1 MATALR
7 KTGLG
12 VVGDMPWGTH
22 LCLFYET
29 KADLLDTV
37 IPYVKAGLES
47 QELCVWMVA
56 EPLTEEEARHALRQA
71 LPALDRYLAD
81 RSIEFLLS
89 REWYLQGG
97 TLDLKSATR
106 GWQERL
112 GHALARGYAG
122 MRVAGDASW
131 LKKQD
136 WSEFCTYENKLNASI
151 TQQRVTVLCAYPL
164 ATSGAADILDVVR
177 THQFAIAKRHGTW
190 EAIETSELRH
200 AQAEIEQRVVTR
212 TRQLTAVNEEL
223 RREILER
230 KRAEVALRKS
240 EERWRAVF
248 ENSAVGIALTDLSGR
263 FLAANVAYQNMLGYS
278 EAELRALS
286 FIDITHED
294 DREGNW
300 KLAAELRQEQ
310 RQYYAIEKRYRRKD
324 GHLIW
329 ANVHVSLVPGTESI
343 PRFFMGIVEDI
354 TERKRAEEHLAR
366 LNRTLQTLY
375 QGNQALV
382 HATEEYELL
391 QSVCQILV
399 EVGGLRMAWVGYRE
413 LNAEQTVRPVAQA
426 GYEEGYLERIHV
438 TWADTER
445 GQGPTGTA
453 IRTGKACWTNNVQTD
468 PKFALWRARALER
481 GYASTIALPMM
492 SDGEPF
498 GALSLYAEEPDAFNE
513 HTLEQFTELANN
525 LAYGVM
531 ALRTREDRKRAEE
544 ALRESERQFRALFD
558 EAAIGMALVNAV
570 GHSLESNRK
579 LQQMLGY
586 SADELRQMP
595 FTKVTHP
602 DDVPPDWNLFMELVS
617 GRRDQY
623 QIDKRYYRKD
633 GRLVWGSLTMS
644 LVRDERGEPMFAI
657 AMVED
662 ITERKRAEEALRQTQ
677 AALAHL
683 SRVMTMG
690 ELTASIAHE
699 VNQPLA
705 GVITNG
711 NACLRW
717 LAREAPDLEEARAAV
732 ERIIRDGNRAS
743 EVIRRIR
750 ALAKKTDPQTAWLD
764 VNDVIHEVGAL
775 VQSEVR
781 KHRVLLRMALSTALP
796 PLLGD
801 RVQLQQVVLNLII
814 NGIEA
819 MSSVAD
825 RPRELLIQSGTQGSS
840 GIFVAVRDSGIGL
853 DPQHLAR
860 LFDAFFTTKP
870 GGMGMGLSI
879 SRTIIEAH
887 GGQLW
892 ATPNEGHGATF
903 RFTLPTGGERVS

>member
-1 MATALR
+1 
-7 KTGLG
+7 
-12 VVGDMPWGTH
+12 
-22 LCLFYET
+22 
-29 KADLLDTV
+29 
-37 IPYVKAGLES
+37 
-47 QELCVWMVA
+47 
-56 EPLTEEEARHALRQA
+56 
-71 LPALDRYLAD
+71 
-81 RSIEFLLS
+81 
-89 REWYLQGG
+89 
-97 TLDLKSATR
+97 
-106 GWQERL
+106 
-112 GHALARGYAG
+112 
-122 MRVAGDASW
+122 
-131 LKKQD
+131 
-136 WSEFCTYENKLNASI
+136 
-151 TQQRVTVLCAYPL
+151 
-164 ATSGAADILDVVR
+164 
-177 THQFAIAKRHGTW
+177 
-190 EAIETSELRH
+190 
-200 AQAEIEQRVVTR
+200 
-212 TRQLTAVNEEL
+212 
-223 RREILER
+223 
-230 KRAEVALRKS
+230 
-240 EERWRAVF
+240 
-248 ENSAVGIALTDLSGR
+248 
-263 FLAANVAYQNMLGYS
+263 
-278 EAELRALS
+278 
-286 FIDITHED
+286 
-294 DREGNW
+294 
-300 KLAAELRQEQ
+300 
-310 RQYYAIEKRYRRKD
+310 
-324 GHLIW
+324 
-329 ANVHVSLVPGTESI
+329 
-343 PRFFMGIVEDI
+343 MGIVEDI
-354 TERKRAEEHLAR
+354 TERKRAEENLAR

-375 QGNQALV
+375 QCNQALV

-391 QSVCQILV
+391 QSVCQILG

-413 LNAEQTVRPVAQA
+413 RNAEKTVRPVAQA
-426 GYEEGYLERIHV
+426 GYEEGYLERVNV

-445 GQGPTGTA
+445 GRGPTGTA

-481 GYASTIALPMM
+481 GYASTIALPLM